1 MLYAT
6 GLLIFGQICQ
16 KNIGFKF
23 FFYQKLEMW
32 DMYLTIMSY
41 LWKHLGFTEIFT
53 FFIFCFLLHFLFFV
67 QMISIKIK
75 QMVSITKKKQK
86 NKTKQNKTN
95 MQNLFLLFIAYGKNI
110 SNQTEKKITM
120 LAVGINY
127 YLLIKNHLY
136 I

>member
-23 FFYQKLEMW
+23 FFYQNLKKKIKKLEMW

-41 LWKHLGFTEIFT
+41 LWKHLGFTEIFLT

-75 QMVSITKKKQK
+75 QMVSITKKTK
-86 NKTKQNKTN
+86 KTKQNKTKKTYKIYFCSLSL
-95 MQNLFLLFIAYGKNI
+95 MEKI
-110 SNQTEKKITM
+110 SAIRPRRRSQC
-120 LAVGINY
+120 
-127 YLLIKNHLY
+127 
-136 I
+136 